1 MHRPATPAR
10 SYSAT
15 VRMTL
20 MALPNPLSQ
29 SAMTGTVT
37 AVLMRRTASNVS
49 LMVRM
54 LASGIALAA
63 EIQNPLAH
71 TASKPASSASF
82 ADNASWTPKTS
93 AGPGRRSNV
102 RKRAAAE
109 GIDIVRK
116 LYERGHRPA
125 STRAREKGGL
135 CSWTRHGME
144 TIWNSKSFSTNS
156 TIVLLRS
163 PSIAR
168 IVRDVRSAV
177 EHSKLSVDQMTTEA
191 DFAEGV
197 AAFTQKR
204 LPRWTGRA

>member
-29 SAMTGTVT
+29 SAMPGTVT
-37 AVLMRRTASNVS
+37 AVLMRRTASKVS
-49 LMVRM
+49 LIVRM

-82 ADNASWTPKTS
+82 ADKASWAPKTS
-93 AGPGRRSNV
+93 AGPGRRRNV
-102 RKRAAAE
+102 RKCAAAE

-135 CSWTRHGME
+135 CSWTRH
-144 TIWNSKSFSTNS
+144 
-156 TIVLLRS
+156 
-163 PSIAR
+163 
-168 IVRDVRSAV
+168 RDVRSTV
-177 EHSKLSVDQMTTEA
+177 EHSKLSLDQMTTEA

-204 LPRWTGRA
+204 SPRWTGRV